1 MADLTKAGIPGIP
14 TAALN
19 AIQDENARLVLQA
32 IVDGLNVRNGAT
44 GNGNNRFVTASEL
57 GDLRGAVDGVSQLVT
72 RQAAKNDAPLSAA
85 TIGRIIDDLQA
96 SVIES
101 TLFKQLG
108 ERITLIDQNL
118 IDGLIAE
125 AQARG
130 AAITQ
135 EKTERQTADTSLASQ
150 ITTVTAAVGR
160 NAAAIQQEVTARA
173 NADNALTQTINT
185 QIATV
190 NGNLSALQQSQTTT
204 ANNVSALS
212 RSVSTLQVTVG
223 QNTSAIQQEALTRAN
238 KDGEIQSRYTI
249 KIDTNGYV
257 SGFGLIQEA
266 NNATP
271 RSDFI
276 IRADRFAI
284 GNPSWFGNPIR
295 VPFIVLT
302 TTDNKGNPPGVY
314 MDEAMI
320 KNASIGTAKIDD
332 ASVNTL
338 KIAGNAV
345 TIPVYS
351 EILYETPAVWDK
363 NGTYVELASVTLTL
377 PPNSGVLVFVSC
389 IPGDITG
396 GTHPANYKIT
406 VSGSVMGETT
416 IATSSITMPNNAG
429 SIVHTWFAKHTTPDI
444 GQLGETYFTYKFW
457 GTQEGDVNGFF
468 FGNRRIMVMGAKR

>member
-108 ERITLIDQNL
+108 ERITLIDKNL

-125 AQARG
+125 AQKRG

-150 ITTVTAAVGR
+150 ITTVTAAVGQ

-212 RSVSTLQVTVG
+212 QSVSTLQVTVG

-302 TTDNKGNPPGVY
+302 TTDDKGNPPGVY

-338 KIAGNAV
+338 KIAGNAI
-345 TIPVYS
+345 TQPVVISANGYQQVQTNTGN
-351 EILYETPAVWDK
+351 YTPV
-363 NGTYVELASVTLTL
+363 ASISVDMGLSA
-377 PPNSGVLVFVSC
+377 SGVMSLLFQFSYLPVNTSGGSWQSYYQITDQYGAVVLNGYGGVANNTSAGTVSSFGLVYA
-389 IPGDITG
+389 IPGINTFTLNVQNVGNINGASGVQDIR
-396 GTHPANYKIT
+396 
-406 VSGSVMGETT
+406 M
-416 IATSSITMPNNAG
+416 
-429 SIVHTWFAKHTTPDI
+429 
-444 GQLGETYFTYKFW
+444 
-457 GTQEGDVNGFF
+457 
-468 FGNRRIMVMGAKR
+468 MVLGAKR